1 MLCEDTIFLLQE
13 TIKQQNQQTT
23 FQIVDETIELEK
35 IITIKIKKDNN
46 KKMKKIGLNK
56 KFRMGWNDYVRL
68 MSLKHFPSLSCDLS
82 HTTTMLML
90 IMTLMALTFSTTK
103 TFAQKSLGTQYEVAD
118 NVDELVGIDPSD
130 DYLSRTGKTMPT
142 DPNKILCFYNVGA
155 KSFLSPGAKW
165 GTQASLDNTAYT
177 LWLNEPSG
185 NSDFFNIVNNLGN
198 SSTGTYLGFGD
209 KNGPDASDLYMDRGI
224 HNFVFEKAPDY
235 KDNNKVYY
243 VKTTNNGKDYYVQA
257 YPDENKYCNF
267 NEKQLTEA
275 DADYKNQEWKIIT
288 KTEYYTLLK
297 ANPANMEDV
306 IDFSFIIHTPSFR
319 IHDNGVSSWTATAE
333 TDKIFF
339 GDNMQYKTY
348 ANRATDTWGAA
359 GVGNY
364 NRNHQQ
370 DCGKL
375 FYSYA
380 RGAMNFQL
388 TQDIEVHK
396 AGWYLLRCNGF
407 TTQVNKD
414 GKVSAHLL
422 MAVVTADGKI
432 NKTAG
437 YSAATLNKLSREA
450 ASKLMADDATGTG
463 AGRAFFDG
471 KYENQVQVCLEEKTL
486 GTIDKDH
493 PVKLRIGYYVGDD
506 CVPQEGDVTCVDNFK
521 LLYAGPRRDPELILD
536 EDQPSLVYLSNA
548 KDVYKN
554 SVLHLKRTFTEGK
567 WNSLILPVDLKFGQM
582 KRTFGDDVKVA
593 KLTSL
598 KDGVVTFTTVEPKQD
613 SDVMVKAFAP
623 YIIKP
628 TSLTEDLDL
637 EYIAEKFYTKLD
649 KTTGK
654 ISNAEWLAADGKSV
668 STYENNRFELRI
680 PNNHYDIT
688 MVTLD
693 RDSLIKHLNFSEE
706 DKTNYAA
713 GAYDKINW
721 DNVSWK
727 SQTSF
732 STGAKEGELTCY
744 GTLAKT
750 YYNDNGNGVILPGRD
765 NLSGAYIMRGGNIVQ
780 VPSTKEYGLKG
791 FRCWFEVKG
800 GSSQAKPLRLEIDG
814 ISDDATSI
822 DEINSQPS
830 QFTSRHK
837 GISGVFNLDGQ
848 KVREGEST
856 QNLPKGIYIVNGRK
870 VVVM

>member
-1 MLCEDTIFLLQE
+1 
-13 TIKQQNQQTT
+13 
-23 FQIVDETIELEK
+23 
-35 IITIKIKKDNN
+35 
-46 KKMKKIGLNK
+46 MKKNY
-56 KFRMGWNDYVRL
+56 FF
-68 MSLKHFPSLSCDLS
+68 SLWLRAFSC
-82 HTTTMLML
+82 TTTMTML
-90 IMTLMALTFSTTK
+90 FIALMALMANTTK
-103 TFAQKSLGTQYEVAD
+103 TFAQTLGTTFAQTFGTTYETAD
-118 NVDELVGIDPSD
+118 NIDELVGIDPSD
-130 DYLSRTGKTMPT
+130 DYLSRTGTTMPT

-209 KNGPDASDLYMDRGI
+209 SHGPDALDLYMDRGR

-243 VKTTNNGKDYYVQA
+243 VKTTKDGKDYYVQA
-257 YPDENKYCNF
+257 YPDENKYCTF

-288 KTEYYTLLK
+288 KTEYYTLVK
-297 ANPANMEDV
+297 ANPANMKDV
-306 IDFSFIIHTPSFR
+306 IDFSFIIKTPSFR
-319 IHDNGVSSWTATAE
+319 IHDNGISSWTANAE

-339 GDNMQYKTY
+339 GDSKQYKTY
-348 ANRATDTWGAA
+348 TNRATGTWGDTK
-359 GVGNY
+359 GGNY
-364 NRNHQQ
+364 DHDHQR
-370 DCGKL
+370 DRSKL

-380 RGAMNFQL
+380 RGAKNFQF

-407 TTQVNKD
+407 TTQVNKN

-422 MAVVTADGKI
+422 MTVVTADGKI

-437 YSAATLNKLSREA
+437 YSAATLNMLSVDA
-450 ASKLMADDATGTG
+450 ATQLMQKDATGQG

-493 PVKLRIGYYVGDD
+493 PVTLRIGYYVDND
-506 CVPQEGDVTCVDNFK
+506 CELKDGDVTCVDNFK
-521 LLYAGPRRDPELILD
+521 LLYAGPRRNPELILD

-554 SVLHLKRTFTEGK
+554 SVLHLKRTFTEKK

-598 KDGVVTFTTVEPKQD
+598 KDNVVIFRTVELKQD
-613 SDVMVKAFAP
+613 DEVMVKAFEP

-628 TSLTEDLDL
+628 TSLTEDMGLA
-637 EYIAEKFYTKLD
+637 YTAEKFYTRLMD
-649 KTTGK
+649 GSTSETNNAYWLGK
-654 ISNAEWLAADGKSV
+654 DGKSE
-668 STYENNRFELRI
+668 SHDPNDRFELRI
-680 PNNHYDIT
+680 PNNHYDIF
-688 MVTLD
+688 MVSLD
-693 RDSLIKHLNFSEE
+693 RDKLIKHLNLSPA
-706 DKTNYAA
+706 DKTHYDA
-713 GAYDKINW
+713 GDYGKIDWDK
-721 DNVSWK
+721 VSWM

-732 STGAKEGELTCY
+732 STGANVGDLTCY

-750 YYNDNGNGVILPGRD
+750 YYKDDNGQGVILPGRD
-765 NLSGAYIMRGGNIVQ
+765 NLRGDYVMREGKIVQ
-780 VPSTKEYGLKG
+780 VPSNQDYGLKG

-800 GSSQAKPLRLEIDG
+800 KMDGVASAPRLEIDG
-814 ISDDATSI
+814 IIDDATSI
-822 DEINSQPS
+822 DDLNSQPS

-848 KVREGEST
+848 KVRDGEST
-856 QNLPKGIYIVNGRK
+856 QDLPKGIYIVNGRK
-870 VVVM
+870 VVVR